1 MYVNGS
7 TTSSNKETMK
17 VLLVIAHPDDE
28 CMFFC
33 PSIARLQ
40 EQGGEVHV
48 LCLSSGKQG
57 LSCCIPEGGMDDLFH

>member
-28 CMFFC
+28 CMFF
-33 PSIARLQ
+33 
-40 EQGGEVHV
+40 
-48 LCLSSGKQG
+48 
-57 LSCCIPEGGMDDLFH
+57 